1 MMILDKLNK
10 VRQSKNI
17 RNSFWII
24 GEQVFQM
31 LLAFV
36 VGTLSA
42 RYLGPSNYGTLNYTA
57 SFVSFFINIASLC
70 MEGVVI
76 KKLVDH
82 PESEG
87 VYLGSSLFFRI
98 ISSFL
103 SMISIAIIVYILD
116 PGDSLKLLLAAIQS
130 IQLFFKSFNIFDTW
144 FQRML
149 KSKYTS
155 IGKMVASIS
164 VSGYKLFLLI
174 TSKSIIWFAF
184 STIISDLIIA
194 VILYI
199 FYKREGGQSLKI
211 NITVGKEVL
220 SESYH
225 FVLSDMMA
233 ALYMNMDKIMIG
245 QMMTDR
251 DVGLYITATTIS
263 GLWAFIPVA
272 MINSY
277 RPTIIELKK
286 TSEDQYRKRLT
297 QLYSLIIWVSIMFA
311 LISFL
316 FAELIIKIL
325 YGMEYIDAV
334 DALKIT
340 VWGQMFAVISMTRSV
355 WIICENKNKYVKYYV
370 AIGTIVNLIL
380 NFILIPTVG
389 IVGAAVATLITN
401 MVVLIFAPLLY
412 RETRSQIQYLLH
424 GFFMTWVW
432 SRGR

>member
-1 MMILDKLNK
+1 MILDKLNK

>member
-1 MMILDKLNK
+1 MILDKLNK

-370 AIGTIVNLIL
+370 AI
-380 NFILIPTVG
+380 
-389 IVGAAVATLITN
+389 
-401 MVVLIFAPLLY
+401 
-412 RETRSQIQYLLH
+412 
-424 GFFMTWVW
+424 
-432 SRGR
+432 

>member
-1 MMILDKLNK
+1 MILDKLNK

-76 KKLVDH
+76 KKLIDH

-130 IQLFFKSFNIFDTW
+130 IQLFFKSFHIFDTW

-251 DVGLYITATTIS
+251 DVGLYIAATTIS

-272 MINSY
+272 MINSF
-277 RPTIIELKK
+277 RPTIIEIKK
-286 TSEDQYRKRLT
+286 ANESLYKVRLT
-297 QLYSLIIWVSIMFA
+297 QLFSIVIYTCFIFA
-311 LISFL
+311 IISFL
-316 FAELIIKIL
+316 FSELIVKIL
-325 YGMEYIDAV
+325 YGSDYIGAV
-334 DALKIT
+334 EALRIT
-340 VWGQMFAVISMTRSV
+340 VWGQMFAVISMVRNI
-355 WIICENKNKYVKYYV
+355 WIICEDKNKYVKYYV
-370 AIGTIVNLIL
+370 AIGAVVNLVL
-380 NFILIPTVG
+380 NFILIPTIG
-389 IVGAAVATLITN
+389 IKGAAVSTFITS

-412 RETRSQIQYLLH
+412 SETRNQTRYLIDGVL
-424 GFFMTWVW
+424 MTWAWRRV
-432 SRGR
+432 R

>member
-1 MMILDKLNK
+1 MILDKLNK

-432 SRGR
+432 RKTK